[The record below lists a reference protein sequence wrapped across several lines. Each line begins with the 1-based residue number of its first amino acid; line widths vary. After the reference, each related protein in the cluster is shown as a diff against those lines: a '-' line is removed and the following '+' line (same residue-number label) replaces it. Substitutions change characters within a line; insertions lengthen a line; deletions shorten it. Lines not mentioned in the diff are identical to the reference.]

1 MVKTL
6 LKYTKNGFYCSA
18 LTTII
23 WMQNVQTCPCVI
35 YLAAK
40 KLLFVLWRSVL
51 KEKRDVLDK
60 IFPENVRISL
70 DARLSLQI
78 QTFQ

>member
-1 MVKTL
+1 
-6 LKYTKNGFYCSA
+6 
-18 LTTII
+18 
-23 WMQNVQTCPCVI
+23 VI